1 MGGWGSLIPP
11 NFSAFFLRRTLS
23 TYLYTTY
30 KNMIYN
36 CTIMTIIDWLGL
48 ILTSLSILTI
58 IGVSIRWVI
67 KHYVADILKE
77 LKPNGGS
84 SLKDQ
89 VNRLED
95 QVAKIEKSSEE
106 ADFKRREM
114 SVKLDHL
121 YDLFVDYL
129 ANNQKSSGTAKSKKT
144 EK

>member
-1 MGGWGSLIPP
+1 
-11 NFSAFFLRRTLS
+11 
-23 TYLYTTY
+23 
-30 KNMIYN
+30 
-36 CTIMTIIDWLGL
+36 MTIADWLGV

-58 IGVSIRWVI
+58 ISVSFRWIV
-67 KHYVADILKE
+67 KHYIKDIVAE

-89 VNRLED
+89 VNRLEKK
-95 QVAKIEKSSEE
+95 VEE

-121 YDLFVDYL
+121 YELLVDYM
-129 ANNQKSSGTAKSKKT
+129 ATNQKSTSRTKKS

>member
-1 MGGWGSLIPP
+1 
-11 NFSAFFLRRTLS
+11 
-23 TYLYTTY
+23 
-30 KNMIYN
+30 
-36 CTIMTIIDWLGL
+36 MTIADWLGV

-58 IGVSIRWVI
+58 MGMSFRWIV
-67 KHYVADILKE
+67 KHYIKDIVTE

-89 VNRLED
+89 VNRLEKK
-95 QVAKIEKSSEE
+95 VEE

-121 YDLFVDYL
+121 YELLVEYM
-129 ANNQKSSGTAKSKKT
+129 ATNQKSTSRTKKS

>member
-1 MGGWGSLIPP
+1 
-11 NFSAFFLRRTLS
+11 
-23 TYLYTTY
+23 
-30 KNMIYN
+30 
-36 CTIMTIIDWLGL
+36 MTIQDWLGL
-48 ILTSLSILTI
+48 SLTALSILAI

-89 VNRLED
+89 VNRLEN
-95 QVAKIEKSSEE
+95 QVHKIEKSNEE
-106 ADFKRREM
+106 ADFKIREM

-129 ANNQKSSGTAKSKKT
+129 ASNQKPSRTAKTKKS
-144 EK
+144 EN